1 MNFSCIRE
9 NEYELESIRNSWK
22 QELQDLEFAKSSLER
37 QKMCLEGELAAA
49 QEELR
54 GLKMAVSHLS
64 SVQASLESQLS
75 AVKVYMF
82 EVHYKMFKVC
92 FTADYYVYVLVQ

>member
-1 MNFSCIRE
+1 MHN
-9 NEYELESIRNSWK
+9 NWK
-22 QELQDLEFAKSSLER
+22 QQIQDLEFAKATLER
-37 QKMCLEGELAAA
+37 QKIGLEGELAAA

-75 AVKVYMF
+75 AVKVCMF
-82 EVHYKMFKVC
+82 EVLSKMKCVSLQIIMFIW
-92 FTADYYVYVLVQ
+92 